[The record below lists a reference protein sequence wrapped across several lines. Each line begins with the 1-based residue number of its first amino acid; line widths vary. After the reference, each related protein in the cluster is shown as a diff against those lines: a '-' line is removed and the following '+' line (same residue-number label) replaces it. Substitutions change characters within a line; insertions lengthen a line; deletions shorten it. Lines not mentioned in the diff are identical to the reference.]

1 MYMSKIIKLRKGLD
15 IRLVGEPA
23 PKLIQACGSDT
34 YAVSPPD
41 FEGVVPKLLVREGD
55 RVKAGSPLFFDK
67 GCEQVLFCS
76 PVSGV
81 VSEIRRGEKRKLL
94 AVVVATDGRDES
106 VEFKIPA
113 PEKSS
118 REDVAGV
125 LLASGM
131 WPMLIQRPY
140 GRIAGIGEW
149 PKAIFVSGFDSAPC
163 APDMNF
169 VLEGEL
175 ENLNAG
181 VKALT
186 RLTDGKVHLGL
197 RAGTDGVLNKVEG
210 AEQHFFAGPHPAGN
224 VGVQIHHIDPIRK
237 DEVVWT
243 VDVQNLA
250 IIGRLF
256 RTGKVDMT
264 KVVCMSGPQV
274 VNPYYLRIT
283 AGAEI
288 KSFVMNSNIK
298 TPMRGSGARI
308 ISGNALTGRTV
319 TRDEF
324 MTFYSNQITVL
335 EEGDYYELLGWI
347 APRFGKFS
355 TSHSYLS
362 WLCPRRKYSLDTNLN
377 GGERAIVMTGIWEKY
392 VPMDIHPMYLVK
404 ACMAGN
410 IDKMEALGIYE
421 VLPEDLALCDF
432 VDPSKTEVQEAIAQ
446 GINLMIKELS

>member
-1 MYMSKIIKLRKGLD
+1 MSKIIKLRKGLD
-15 IRLVGEPA
+15 IHLEGEPA
-23 PKLIQACGSDT
+23 PKIIEATGSDT
-34 YAVSPPD
+34 CAVSPPD

-67 GCEQVLFCS
+67 ANEQILFCS
-76 PVSGV
+76 PASGV
-81 VSEIRRGEKRKLL
+81 VAEIRRGEKRKLL
-94 AVVVATDGRDES
+94 NVVVKTDGKGSSE
-106 VEFKIPA
+106 EFKIPA
-113 PEKSS
+113 PGKAS

-125 LLASGM
+125 LLSSGM
-131 WPMLIQRPY
+131 WPMLIARPY
-140 GRIAGIGEW
+140 GRIATPGVW
-149 PKAIFVSGFDSAPC
+149 PKSIFVSGFDSAPC

-169 VLEGEL
+169 VLHDEL
-175 ENLNAG
+175 ENLKTG
-181 VKALT
+181 VEALKK
-186 RLTDGKVHLGL
+186 LTDGKVHLGL
-197 RAGTDGVLNKVEG
+197 EAGTDGVMNRVTG
-210 AEQHFFAGPHPAGN
+210 AEQHLFSGPHPAGN
-224 VGVQIHHIDPIRK
+224 VGVQIHHVDTIRK
-237 DEVVWT
+237 GDVVWT

-256 RTGKVDMT
+256 RTGRVDMT
-264 KVVCMSGPQV
+264 RTVCMSGPQV

-283 AGAEI
+283 GGAEI

-298 TPMRGSGARI
+298 EPRKGGRVRLV
-308 ISGNALTGRTV
+308 SGNALTGRTI
-319 TRDEF
+319 TRDDF

-355 TSHSYLS
+355 TSRSYFS
-362 WLCPRRKYSLDTNLN
+362 WLCPKKRYSLDTNMN
-377 GGERAIVMTGIWEKY
+377 GGHRAIVMTGIWEKY

-421 VLPEDLALCDF
+421 VLPEDFALCDF
-432 VDPSKTEVQEAIAQ
+432 VDPSKTEVQEAIAA

>member
-1 MYMSKIIKLRKGLD
+1 MSKIIKLRKGLD
-15 IRLVGEPA
+15 IHLQGEPA
-23 PKLIQACGSDT
+23 PKLIEACGSDT

-41 FEGVVPKLLVREGD
+41 FEGVLPKLLVREGD
-55 RVKAGSPLFFDK
+55 LVKAGSPLFFDK
-67 GCEQVLFCS
+67 ANQEIIFTS

-81 VSEIRRGEKRKLL
+81 VAEIRRGEKRKLL
-94 AVVVATDGRDES
+94 NVVIATDGRGES
-106 VEFKIPA
+106 VEFKIPSLDRA
-113 PEKSS
+113 S

-125 LLASGM
+125 LLSAGM
-131 WPMLIQRPY
+131 WPMIISRPY
-140 GRIAGIGEW
+140 GRIANVADR

-175 ENLNAG
+175 ENLRKG
-181 VKALT
+181 VEVLGKLT
-186 RLTDGKVHLGL
+186 EGKVHLGL
-197 RAGTDGVLNKVEG
+197 KAGTEGVLNRVDN
-210 AEQHFFAGPHPAGN
+210 AEQHIFKGPHPAGN
-224 VGVQIHHIDPIRK
+224 VGVQISHIDPIRK
-237 DEVVWT
+237 GETVWT
-243 VDVQNLA
+243 VDAQNLA

-256 RTGKVDMT
+256 RTGRVDMT

-274 VNPYYLRIT
+274 VNPYYLRIIG
-283 AGAEI
+283 GAEI

-298 TPMRGSGARI
+298 PVKRGGGVRI
-308 ISGNALTGRTV
+308 VSGNALSGRIV

-324 MTFYSNQITVL
+324 MTFYSNHITVL
-335 EEGDYYELLGWI
+335 EEGNYHELFGWI
-347 APRFGKFS
+347 APRTGKFS
-355 TSHSYLS
+355 VSRTYFS
-362 WLCPRRKYSLDTNLN
+362 WLCPRKRYNLDTNTN
-377 GGERAIVMTGIWEKY
+377 GGARAIVMTGLWEKY

-432 VDPSKTEVQEAIAQ
+432 VDPSKTEAQEAVAQ

>member
-1 MYMSKIIKLRKGLD
+1 MSKIIKLRKGLD
-15 IRLVGEPA
+15 IHLEGEPA
-23 PKLIQACGSDT
+23 PKLIEACGSDT

-41 FEGVVPKLLVREGD
+41 FDGVMPKLLVREGD
-55 RVKAGSPLFFDK
+55 KVKAGSPLFFDK
-67 GCEQVLFCS
+67 AHEEILFTS

-81 VSEIRRGEKRKLL
+81 VAEIRRGEKRKLL
-94 AVVVATDGRDES
+94 SVVVATDGKNES
-106 VEFKIPA
+106 VEFKLPA
-113 PEKSS
+113 AAKASK
-118 REDVAGV
+118 EDVAAV
-125 LLASGM
+125 LLSAGL

-140 GRIAGIGEW
+140 GRIATPGEW
-149 PKAIFVSGFDSAPC
+149 PRAIFVSGFDSAPC

-169 VLEGEL
+169 VLAGEL
-175 ENLNAG
+175 ENLKTG
-181 VKALT
+181 VEVLKH
-186 RLTDGKVHLGL
+186 LTDGKVHLGL
-197 RAGTDGVLNKVEG
+197 KAGTDGVLNKVDN

-237 DEVVWT
+237 GDVVWT

-256 RTGKVDMT
+256 KTGRLDMT
-264 KVVCMSGPQV
+264 KTVCMSGPQV
-274 VNPYYLRIT
+274 VNPYYLRIIG
-283 AGAEI
+283 GAEI

-298 TPMRGSGARI
+298 TPRKGGGVRI
-308 ISGNALTGRTV
+308 VSGNALTGRTV

-355 TSHSYLS
+355 TSHSYFS
-362 WLCPRRKYSLDTNLN
+362 WLCPRRKYRLDTNLN
-377 GGERAIVMTGIWEKY
+377 GGERAIVMTGIWERY
-392 VPMDIHPMYLVK
+392 LPMDIHPMYLVK
-404 ACMAGN
+404 ACIAGN

-421 VLPEDLALCDF
+421 VLPEDLALCEF
-432 VDPSKTEVQEAIAQ
+432 VDPSKTEIQEAVAQ

>member
-1 MYMSKIIKLRKGLD
+1 MSKIIKLRKGLD
-15 IRLVGEPA
+15 IHLQGEPK
-23 PKLIQACGSDT
+23 PKLIEACGSDT

-41 FEGVVPKLLVREGD
+41 FEGVLPKLLVREGD
-55 RVKAGSPLFFDK
+55 KVKAGSPLFFDK
-67 GCEQVLFCS
+67 ANEEIVFTS
-76 PVSGV
+76 PVSGT

-94 AVVVATDGRDES
+94 AVVVATDGKKES
-106 VEFKIPA
+106 LEFKLPA
-113 PEKSS
+113 LAKAS

-131 WPMLIQRPY
+131 WPMIIQRPY
-140 GRIAGIGEW
+140 GRIASPGQW

-175 ENLNAG
+175 ENLKKG
-181 VKALT
+181 IEVLS
-186 RLTDGKVHLGL
+186 RLTEGKVYLGL
-197 RAGTDGVLNKVEG
+197 KAGTEGVLNKVNN
-210 AEQHFFAGPHPAGN
+210 AEQHFFKGPHPAGN

-237 DEVVWT
+237 GEVVWT

-256 RTGKVDMT
+256 NTGRVDMT

-283 AGAEI
+283 GGAEI

-298 TPMRGSGARI
+298 TPTRGTTTRI
-308 ISGNALTGRTV
+308 ISGNALSGRIV

-335 EEGDYYELLGWI
+335 EEGDYYEFFGSF

-355 TSHSYLS
+355 VSRTYLS
-362 WLCPRRKYSLDTNLN
+362 WLCPRKKYNLDTNVN
-377 GGERAIVMTGIWEKY
+377 GGARPILMTGIWEKY
-392 VPMDIHPMYLVK
+392 LPMDIHPMYLVK
-404 ACMAGN
+404 ACIAGN
-410 IDKMEALGIYE
+410 IDKMENLGIYE
-421 VLPEDLALCDF
+421 VLPEDLALCEF
-432 VDPSKTEVQEAIAQ
+432 VDPSKTEVQEAIQ
-446 GINLMIKELS
+446 NGINLMIKELS

>member
-1 MYMSKIIKLRKGLD
+1 MSKIIKLRKGLD
-15 IRLVGEPA
+15 IHLVGEPA
-23 PKLIQACGSDT
+23 PRLIEACGSDT

-41 FEGVVPKLLVREGD
+41 FAGVLPKLLVREGD

-67 GCEQVLFCS
+67 AHEEIVFTS

-81 VSEIRRGEKRKLL
+81 VAEIRRGEKRKLL
-94 AVVVATDGRDES
+94 SVVVATDGKGEG

-113 PEKSS
+113 PGKASK
-118 REDVAGV
+118 EDIAGV
-125 LLASGM
+125 LMSSGL

-140 GRIAGIGEW
+140 GRIATPGQW
-149 PKAIFVSGFDSAPC
+149 PRAIFVSGFDSAPC

-169 VLEGEL
+169 VLQGEL
-175 ENLNAG
+175 ENLKAG
-181 VKALT
+181 VEVLK

-197 RAGTDGVLNKVEG
+197 RAGTEGVLNRVDN
-210 AEQHFFAGPHPAGN
+210 AEQHFFSGPHPAGN

-237 DEVVWT
+237 GDVVWT

-256 RTGKVDMT
+256 KTGRVDMSRI
-264 KVVCMSGPQV
+264 VCMSGPQV
-274 VNPYYLRIT
+274 VSPYYLRIIG
-283 AGAEI
+283 GAEI

-298 TPMRGSGARI
+298 QPRKGGGVRI
-308 ISGNALTGRTV
+308 VSGNALTGRTV

-355 TSHSYLS
+355 TSHSYFS
-362 WLCPRRKYSLDTNLN
+362 WLCPRRRYTLDTNLN
-377 GGERAIVMTGIWEKY
+377 GGERAIVMTGIWERY

-404 ACMAGN
+404 ACIAGN

-421 VLPEDLALCDF
+421 VLPEDFALCEF
-432 VDPSKTEVQEAIAQ
+432 VDPSKTEVQEVVQ
-446 GINLMIKELS
+446 NGINLMIKELS

>member
-1 MYMSKIIKLRKGLD
+1 MSKTIKLSKGLD
-15 IRLVGEPA
+15 IHLEGEPA
-23 PKLIQACGSDT
+23 PKLIEACGSDT

-41 FEGVVPKLLVREGD
+41 FEGVLPKLLVREGD

-67 GCEQVLFCS
+67 ACQQVLFCS
-76 PVSGV
+76 PVSGIV
-81 VSEIRRGEKRKLL
+81 AEIRRGEKRKLL
-94 AVVVATDGRDES
+94 AVVVATDGKGES
-106 VEFKIPA
+106 VDFKIPA
-113 PEKSS
+113 PEKAS
-118 REDVAGV
+118 REDVTGV
-125 LLASGM
+125 LLAAGM

-140 GRIAGIGEW
+140 GRIAGVGEW

-175 ENLNAG
+175 ENLRTG
-181 VKALT
+181 VEVLK

-197 RAGTDGVLNKVEG
+197 RAGTEGVLNKVDN
-210 AEQHFFAGPHPAGN
+210 AEQHLFSGPHPAGN

-237 DEVVWT
+237 GDVVWT
-243 VDVQNLA
+243 IDPQNLA

-256 RTGKVDMT
+256 KTGKVDMT
-264 KVVCMSGPQV
+264 KIVCMSGPQV

-283 AGAEI
+283 GGAEI

-298 TPMRGSGARI
+298 PAKKGSGARI
-308 ISGNALTGRTV
+308 VSGNALSGRIV

-335 EEGDYYELLGWI
+335 EEGDYYEFFGSFT
-347 APRFGKFS
+347 PRLDKFS
-355 TSHSYLS
+355 TSRTFFS
-362 WLCPRRKYSLDTNLN
+362 WICPRKRYNLDTNTN
-377 GGERAIVMTGIWEKY
+377 GGHRPILMTGIWEKY
-392 VPMDIHPMYLVK
+392 VPMDVHPMYLVK

-421 VLPEDLALCDF
+421 VLPEDLALCEF
-432 VDPSKTEVQEAIAQ
+432 VDPSKTEVQEAIQ
-446 GINLMIKELS
+446 NGINLMIKELS

>member
-1 MYMSKIIKLRKGLD
+1 MSKVINLKKGLD
-15 IRLVGEPA
+15 IHLQGTPL
-23 PKLIQACGSDT
+23 PKLIEACGSDT
-34 YAVSPPD
+34 YAVSPTD

-55 RVKAGSPLFFDK
+55 VVKAGSPLFFDK
-67 GCEQVLFCS
+67 ANEQVLFCS

-81 VSEIRRGEKRKLL
+81 VAEVRRGEKRKLL
-94 AVVVATDGRDES
+94 SVVVATDGRGES
-106 VEFKIPA
+106 EEFRIPA
-113 PEKSS
+113 LEKAL
-118 REDVAGV
+118 RGDVIGV
-125 LLASGM
+125 LLSAGM
-131 WPMLIQRPY
+131 WPMVIQRPY
-140 GRIAGIGEW
+140 GRIADTAAH

-169 VLEGEL
+169 VLAGEL
-175 ENLNAG
+175 ENLRAG
-181 VKALT
+181 VEVLKK
-186 RLTDGKVHLGL
+186 LTDGKVHLGL
-197 RAGTDGVLNKVEG
+197 KAGTDGVLNKVDN
-210 AEQHFFAGPHPAGN
+210 AEQHFFKGPHPAGN
-224 VGVQIHHIDPIRK
+224 VGVQIGRIDPIRK
-237 DEVVWT
+237 GDVVWT

-256 RTGKVDMT
+256 RTGRIDMT

-283 AGAEI
+283 GGAEI
-288 KSFVMNSNIK
+288 KSFVMNSNIREPK
-298 TPMRGSGARI
+298 KGSGVRI

-319 TRDEF
+319 TRGDF

-335 EEGDYYELLGWI
+335 EEGNYYELLGWI

-355 TSHSYLS
+355 TSHTYLS
-362 WLCPRRKYSLDTNLN
+362 WLCPRKKYALDTNLN

-432 VDPSKTEVQEAIAQ
+432 VDPSKTEVQEAIAE

>member
-1 MYMSKIIKLRKGLD
+1 MSKIIKLRKGLD
-15 IRLVGEPA
+15 IHLQGEPQ
-23 PKLIQACGSDT
+23 PKLIEACGSDT
-34 YAVSPPD
+34 YAVSPGD

-55 RVKAGSPLFFDK
+55 VVKAGSPLFFDK
-67 GCEQVLFCS
+67 ANEQILFCS

-81 VSEIRRGEKRKLL
+81 VAEIRRGEKRKLL
-94 AVVVATDGRDES
+94 AVVVATDGRGES
-106 VEFKIPA
+106 VKFDIPSPA
-113 PEKSS
+113 AAS

-125 LLASGM
+125 LLSAGL

-140 GRIAGIGEW
+140 GRIATPGAW

-169 VLEGEL
+169 VLSGEL
-175 ENLNAG
+175 ENLRTG
-181 VKALT
+181 VEVLK

-197 RAGTDGVLNKVEG
+197 KAGTDGVLNKVTG

-224 VGVQIHHIDPIRK
+224 VGVQIHRIDPIRK
-237 DEVVWT
+237 GDVVWT
-243 VDVQNLA
+243 IDPQNLA

-256 RTGKVDMT
+256 KTGKVDMT
-264 KVVCMSGPQV
+264 KIVCMSGPQV

-283 AGAEI
+283 GGAEI

-298 TPMRGSGARI
+298 PPRKGSGARI
-308 ISGNALTGRTV
+308 VSGNALTGRTV

-335 EEGDYYELLGWI
+335 EEGDYYEFFGSFT
-347 APRFGKFS
+347 PRFDRFS
-355 TSHSYLS
+355 TSRTLFS
-362 WLCPRRKYSLDTNLN
+362 WLCPRRKYNLDTNTN
-377 GGERAIVMTGIWEKY
+377 GGERPILMTGIWEKY

-421 VLPEDLALCDF
+421 VLPEDLALCEF
-432 VDPSKTEVQEAIAQ
+432 ADPSKTEVQEAVQ
-446 GINLMIKELS
+446 NGINLMIRELS